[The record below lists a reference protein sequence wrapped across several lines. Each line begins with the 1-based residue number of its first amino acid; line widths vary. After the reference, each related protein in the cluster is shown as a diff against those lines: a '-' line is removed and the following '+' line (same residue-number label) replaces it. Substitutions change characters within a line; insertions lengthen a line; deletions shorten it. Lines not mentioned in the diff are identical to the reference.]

1 MRNLRRKRTLPLQGQ
16 NSIAV
21 LSVLGLELFSEHFD
35 KAVAPGERGGTA
47 SAQFDIVDLEGFAL
61 AVKEDVEDAGFCL
74 VLPDFRAAIVA
85 DETTPALAPFVRS
98 AVTKQQAMRSAGSFA
113 TVCKAQR
120 SKVLAVL
127 QAEMISSM
135 PTFSPRG
142 VAAQC
147 VSRKDVADMVTQLLA
162 GDEIEFGED
171 ELSAAMVEMG
181 AFQPRSTN
189 VSSKWSHL
197 PGCESHHRSACASLA
212 WSFVLRL
219 LGRPLPPLLEKHLL
233 V

>member
-1 MRNLRRKRTLPLQGQ
+1 MRVREGDHR
-16 NSIAV
+16 SW
-21 LSVLGLELFSEHFD
+21 GLVS
-35 KAVAPGERGGTA
+35 
-47 SAQFDIVDLEGFAL
+47 FA
-61 AVKEDVEDAGFCL
+61 DPMDA
-74 VLPDFRAAIVA
+74 AAIVT

-135 PTFSPRG
+135 PTFNPRG

-197 PGCESHHRSACASLA
+197 PGCESRHRSACAT
-212 WSFVLRL
+212 VLRL
-219 LGRPLPPLLEKHLL
+219 FGRPLPPLLEPVL
-233 V
+233 VIAGA